1 MKSES
6 DFYNHIKALLNNKAF
21 DETKNS
27 LYTDVAKKNLSLQ
40 DLLYLQSVSHRYCDE
55 VEHAIERLDLL
66 ISKFPNYG
74 RAYQELGYCYFSTE
88 DLKKSNHAFTRAVF
102 LNPSL
107 HASWMML
114 LNLPNSSSEMV
125 KLAESNIVYLKD
137 LPPELKSV
145 LSFIYEK
152 KLLKADHLCRS
163 FLQKHPH
170 NVEGM
175 RLLANIGLELSIY
188 EDAEFLLESCIEF
201 EPNNLRANFDYLK
214 VLLKRQKY
222 ELAVIHA
229 KKLSKKDSESLPTKK
244 ILANAL
250 NGAGRFDDAL
260 ALYKSIIDI
269 EKNNSEIHLSIGHI
283 EKTQGF
289 VDKAIAS
296 YKYAYKNNPHFGEAF
311 WSLANLKT
319 YHFSEDEISN
329 LIKMTNDGYINEED
343 RKYMHFALG
352 NAFETNG
359 EYDQAFKQFVMANKI
374 QNKSISYTQDLF
386 SKECANQKKI
396 CSSNIFKN
404 KSDWGS
410 AQDDP
415 IFILGLPR
423 SGSTLIEQILSSHSQ
438 VDGTHELLNI
448 LSIAHKLNLRQKY
461 PNHRYP
467 DVLLAMSSPEIKE
480 LADNY
485 LNGAKIF
492 RGKAKYFTD
501 KMPNNFRHIA
511 LIRLMFPNAKII
523 DARRDPMDTCWSCFK
538 QFFAEGQE
546 FTYDL
551 DNIFHY
557 YSKYLELM
565 DIYHKALPGFIHTVQ
580 HEDLLDNPE
589 EVIKNMLNFCN
600 LDFEKECLSFYENK
614 RPVKTASSEQVR
626 QPLNKKGVGRWRKY
640 EKFLNQF
647 KEKHGL

>member
-1 MKSES
+1 MESES
-6 DFYNHIKALLNNKAF
+6 DFYNQIKTLLNKKAF
-21 DETKNS
+21 VEAKNS
-27 LYTDVAKKNLSLQ
+27 LYTGEAEKNLSLQ
-40 DLLYLQSVSHRYCDE
+40 DLLYLQAVSHRYCDE
-55 VEHAIERLDLL
+55 VEKAINRLDSL

-74 RAYQELGYCYFSTE
+74 RAYQELGYCYLSTE
-88 DLKKSNHAFTRAVF
+88 DLDKSNRAFTRAAY

-114 LNLPNSSSEMV
+114 LNLSNSSSEIV

-163 FLQKHPH
+163 FLQKNPH

-222 ELAVIHA
+222 ELAVVHA
-229 KKLSKKDSESLPTKK
+229 RKLSKKQPESLPIKK

-250 NGAGRFDDAL
+250 NGAGYLDDAL
-260 ALYKSIIDI
+260 ALYKSILGI
-269 EKNNSEIHLSIGHI
+269 EKNNSEIYLSIGHI
-283 EKTQGF
+283 EKTQGLA
-289 VDKAIAS
+289 DKAIIS
-296 YKYAYKNNPHFGEAF
+296 YKNAYKDNPHFGEAF

-329 LIKMTNDGYINEED
+329 LIKMTNDRYVNEQE

-359 EYDQAFKQFVMANKI
+359 EYEKAFKQFVMANKI
-374 QNKSISYTQDLF
+374 QNKTISYTQDLF
-386 SKECANQKKI
+386 SKECASQKKI
-396 CSSNIFKN
+396 SSSNIFEI

-410 AQDDP
+410 TQDDP

-423 SGSTLIEQILSSHSQ
+423 SGSTLIEQILASHSQ
-438 VDGTHELLNI
+438 VDGTHELPNI

-492 RGKAKYFTD
+492 RDKAKYFTD

-565 DIYHKALPGFIHTVQ
+565 DAWHKALPGYILTVQ
-580 HEDLLDNPE
+580 HENLLDNPE
-589 EVIKNMLNFCN
+589 EAIKNILSFCN

-626 QPLNKKGVGRWRKY
+626 QPLNKKGVGRWKKY
-640 EKFLNQF
+640 EEFLNPLRQKYGF
-647 KEKHGL
+647 

>member
-6 DFYNHIKALLNNKAF
+6 DFYNQIKALLNNKAF
-21 DETKNS
+21 DEAKNS

-88 DLKKSNHAFTRAVF
+88 DLEKSNHAFTRAVF

-296 YKYAYKNNPHFGEAF
+296 YKNAYKNNPHFGEAF

-374 QNKSISYTQDLF
+374 QNKSISYTQD
-386 SKECANQKKI
+386 
-396 CSSNIFKN
+396 
-404 KSDWGS
+404 
-410 AQDDP
+410 
-415 IFILGLPR
+415 
-423 SGSTLIEQILSSHSQ
+423 
-438 VDGTHELLNI
+438 
-448 LSIAHKLNLRQKY
+448 Y
-461 PNHRYP
+461 
-467 DVLLAMSSPEIKE
+467 
-480 LADNY
+480 
-485 LNGAKIF
+485 
-492 RGKAKYFTD
+492 
-501 KMPNNFRHIA
+501 
-511 LIRLMFPNAKII
+511 
-523 DARRDPMDTCWSCFK
+523 
-538 QFFAEGQE
+538 
-546 FTYDL
+546 
-551 DNIFHY
+551 
-557 YSKYLELM
+557 
-565 DIYHKALPGFIHTVQ
+565 
-580 HEDLLDNPE
+580 
-589 EVIKNMLNFCN
+589 
-600 LDFEKECLSFYENK
+600 
-614 RPVKTASSEQVR
+614 
-626 QPLNKKGVGRWRKY
+626 
-640 EKFLNQF
+640 
-647 KEKHGL
+647 